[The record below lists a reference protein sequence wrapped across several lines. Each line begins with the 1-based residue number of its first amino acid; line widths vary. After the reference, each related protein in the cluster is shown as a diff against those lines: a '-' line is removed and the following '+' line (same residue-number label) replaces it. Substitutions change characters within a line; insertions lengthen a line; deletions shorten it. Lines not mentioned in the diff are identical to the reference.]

1 MKIVIV
7 NYGMGNLRSIQKKL
21 GWNGKEAIVSDD
33 LKTIEKADKLILP
46 GVGHF
51 GNAVHRLQSMNI
63 LDLLN
68 YKAIEQKTPILGICL
83 GMQLMAKN
91 SEEGNET
98 GFGWFDGKVVKF
110 AVHNKLKYKV
120 PHIGWNDILIK
131 KENPLFK
138 GIETN
143 KKFYFVHSYHF
154 VSHNQDE
161 ILTTTDYEYSFVSS
175 IWKEN
180 IFGVQFH
187 PEKSHEQGDILLK
200 NFYNL

>member
-1 MKIVIV
+1 MRILIIEDNKEKKDRII
-7 NYGMGNLRSIQKKL
+7 NLLDTKYNHKL
-21 GWNGKEAIVSDD
+21 DMDISTNLESAKE
-33 LKTIEKADKLILP
+33 KIEKFEFDLY
-46 GVGHF
+46 
-51 GNAVHRLQSMNI
+51 I
-63 LDLLN
+63 LDLSI
-68 YKAIEQKTPILGICL
+68 KSG
-83 GMQLMAKN
+83 N
-91 SEEGNET
+91 SEATIDNGL
-98 GFGWFDGKVVKF
+98 FLF
-110 AVHNKLKYKV
+110 
-120 PHIGWNDILIK
+120 DILIK